1 MNNPDTKPT
10 PKKVHIP
17 FTLPI
22 PLHPPSTATTYIIF
36 ILHICMGPGQARLGE
51 ILLCEAEISPKRAG
65 NFPYKCN
72 YLAQLSGLSVI
83 EYIVVNKIFLT
94 DFDLKR
100 SL

>member
-1 MNNPDTKPT
+1 
-10 PKKVHIP
+10 
-17 FTLPI
+17 
-22 PLHPPSTATTYIIF
+22 
-36 ILHICMGPGQARLGE
+36 MGPGQARLGE

-65 NFPYKCN
+65 NFPYKRS

-83 EYIVVNKIFLT
+83 EYIVVNKILLT